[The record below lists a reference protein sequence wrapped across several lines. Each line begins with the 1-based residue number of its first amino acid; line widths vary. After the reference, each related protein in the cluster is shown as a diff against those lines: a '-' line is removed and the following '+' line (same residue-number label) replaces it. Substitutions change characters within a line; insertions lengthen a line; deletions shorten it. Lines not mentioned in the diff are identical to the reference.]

1 MRVGHNPHKNKQQ
14 EDSEYIHQVIIPVY
28 IPNEEEYF
36 KDSFRIFQLCLDS
49 LFATTHDK
57 TFISIVN
64 NGSTSKVLTYLD
76 ELLNAQKIHE
86 VIQTT
91 NVGKLNAILKGL
103 VGNNIELVTISD
115 ADVLFC
121 PNWQK
126 ETTKI
131 FNRIPK
137 AGVVGLVPQF
147 KMYESNCGNI
157 IFDNFFSNKLKFIPV
172 KNPSALIRFYESIG
186 WDYNYNKDYLAYS
199 LGYQMDDLTVYVGS
213 GHFVATYKR
222 DVFDKITS
230 YIGYKMGGTS
240 EAYLDKAPLK
250 KGYWRLTTYDNYAY
264 HMGNVCEDW
273 MQIESSNQNES
284 EKLYAD
290 FNKNTDV
297 DFFSYFIKNRFLVKL
312 ISSNLLMKWFLK
324 FKKLPNAMIEKY

>member
-264 HMGNVCEDW
+264 HMGNVYEDW

>member
-36 KDSFRIFQLCLDS
+36 KDSFKIFQLCLDS

-186 WDYNYNKDYLAYS
+186 WYYNYNKDYLAYS

-222 DVFDKITS
+222 DIFDKITS

-240 EAYLDKAPLK
+240 EGYLDKAPLK

-264 HMGNVCEDW
+264 HMGNVYEDW

>member
-264 HMGNVCEDW
+264 HMGNVYEDW

-312 ISSNLLMKWFLK
+312 ISSNLLMKGFLK